1 MVIADKFATCSPS
14 ISNSY
19 NSCGTI
25 TRSSLKSLTPAQLIT
40 AFQDG
45 SGNYR
50 DMVSTL
56 KNAFEL
62 KLCGIKT
69 NGIYDW
75 LMSSASSKGGMLN
88 KKNISSTESYIEPY
102 ILARQKSIIN
112 DAYWTIE
119 TGFATGA
126 YTVGVTGSLADLT
139 GGTRVIRVYSRN
151 GIDSANEWFVN
162 SHKVHIFGRATD
174 GTAQRGQWKIVRS
187 IVDVASGHID
197 VLLAS
202 ENAGSSTAFET
213 APTSGFLIIGTNDV
227 SDWESWCN
235 NRPALNPNRL
245 IPFFFQT
252 SRQALCVDSHYKE
265 YLNRV
270 MEVNPLFE
278 VFGDVPLAER
288 NRQIGERAQNE
299 WVNSFFWGKPLANQT
314 ISTYTSLGQI
324 TSVAGT
330 LMGYRANAV
339 GVYEQL
345 KNCGRVVDRQKQKL
359 YIKDLLN
366 DIYLLVRARE
376 TSGIPNKSVDIYTDT
391 ETADL
396 FKQGMLAYFNNK
408 SGGLMRYVA
417 PITDGNI
424 GGDFQGMG
432 FWATSYK
439 VDFPAGVM
447 INIITHSFFDDMLSA
462 AKTEDSA
469 TDTSDGSTGRFL
481 WILDLGK
488 GGSIYPGIIGS
499 SRVSTTVDEIDLL
512 RKVNTSYSCVIS
524 NPTRDLTLSS
534 TTWTVIVEC
543 PASNLIYENFT
554 SDVPNG
560 VTTAALDV

>member
-1 MVIADKFATCSPS
+1 MAIADKFAVCSPS

-25 TRSSLKSLTPAQLIT
+25 TRSSLKSLTPAQLLT
-40 AFQDG
+40 TFQDG

-69 NGIYDW
+69 NGLYDW
-75 LMSSASSKGGMLN
+75 LMSSAAQKGGQVN

-102 ILARQKSIIN
+102 ILAKQKSIIN
-112 DAYWTIE
+112 DDYWAIN
-119 TGFATGA
+119 TGYATGS
-126 YTVGVTGSLADLT
+126 YTPGVTGPLSSVS
-139 GGTRVIRVYSRN
+139 GGTRVVRVFSRQ
-151 GIDSANEWFVN
+151 GIDAGNEWFVN
-162 SHKVHIFGRATD
+162 AHKIHIFGRRSGSGVAE
-174 GTAQRGQWKIVRS
+174 RGQWRV
-187 IVDVASGHID
+187 VASAADTTTNKID
-197 VLLAS
+197 VLLAN
-202 ENAGSSTAFET
+202 ENAGSDTLYDATPTA
-213 APTSGFLIIGTNDV
+213 GFVVIGTNDV

-235 NRPALNPNRL
+235 NRPALNPNKL

-265 YLNRV
+265 YLARV

-278 VFGDVPLAER
+278 FIGDVPLAER
-288 NRQIGERAQNE
+288 NRQIGERAQRE
-299 WVNSFFWGKPLANQT
+299 WVNSFFWGKALPNQAM
-314 ISTYTSLGQI
+314 STYTSLAPI
-324 TSVAGT
+324 TAVNGT

-345 KNCGRVVDRQKQKL
+345 KACGRVIDMANGQLFIRA
-359 YIKDLLN
+359 ILN
-366 DIYLLVRARE
+366 QIYLLVRARE
-376 TSGIPNKSVDIYTDT
+376 SSGVPNRSVDIYTDT
-391 ETADL
+391 ETAEL
-396 FKQGMLAYFNNK
+396 WKRGMIAYYNAQ
-408 SGGLMRYVA
+408 SGGLLRYNA
-417 PITDGNI
+417 PIEDGNI
-424 GGDFQGMG
+424 EGAMQLMG

-439 VDFPAGVM
+439 VDYPAGVTL
-447 INIITHSFFDDMLSA
+447 NIITHPFFDDMLSA
-462 AKTEDSA
+462 AKTEDTA
-469 TDTSDGSTGRFL
+469 GDNTTSDGSTGRFL
-481 WILDLGK
+481 WILDIGK

-534 TTWTVIVEC
+534 TTWTAVVEC
-543 PASNLIYENFT
+543 PAANLIYENFT
-554 SDVPNG
+554 SDVPNA
-560 VTTAALDV
+560 VDLS